1 MSWEP
6 LAAANPVPGD
16 PDVST
21 SAATYYGGV
30 AAAMDDAW
38 AALGVIEETDGFTS
52 DAVDALREKT
62 DDVRAELQ
70 KASTRYSAVATALST
85 YAVAHRQAQDDAAAL
100 LTRAQEAQG
109 ALDEA
114 EQAVTRAQGD
124 YDDAV
129 TTARTTG
136 EPVDSAASW
145 MLRTQV
151 STRDTA
157 RTSLGLTVGELDGIL
172 STWRAAARQA
182 AGDIREGV
190 KASDLNDGWWE
201 KWGSDLASFVSKW
214 AGKIAMWAGIAAL
227 VLGWVPILGQV
238 LAVIALVATVAALV
252 ADIALALK
260 GEGDWLGVILGVVA
274 IATVG
279 VGRIAGAAA
288 KSTGLRGLAQG
299 GARQSTVMRRLP
311 RIGSPANR
319 AAAASAWTNAQS
331 AFRSVLV
338 TANPVSWFK
347 SGIASFSGLQ
357 GRAWVMNF
365 LGHGDAARA
374 YQALRN
380 SSAVP
385 HFWNRSA
392 GLAKS
397 LEGLGSLNPVKFSVL
412 AGVLVP
418 YGADAT
424 LNGYNLVKT
433 ARNND
438 D

>member
-21 SAATYYGGV
+21 SAATYYGDV

-38 AALGVIEETDGFTS
+38 AALGVIEETDSFTS

-114 EQAVTRAQGD
+114 EQAVTTAQGD

-157 RTSLGLTVGELDGIL
+157 RTSLSLTVGELDGIL

-252 ADIALALK
+252 ADIALVMH
-260 GEGDWLGVILGVVA
+260 GEGDWVNVLLGVVA
-274 IATVG
+274 VATFG
-279 VGRIAGAAA
+279 VGKVAGAMA
-288 KSTGLRGLAQG
+288 KSRGLQGLAQG
-299 GARQSTVMRRLP
+299 AARQTNVARRLS
-311 RIGSPANR
+311 RIGSPTNR

-331 AFRSVLV
+331 AFRSVPV

-347 SGIASFSGLQ
+347 SGIASFSGLR

-365 LGHGDAARA
+365 LGHGEAARA
-374 YQALRN
+374 LQALRN
-380 SSAVP
+380 SSSVP
-385 HFWNRSA
+385 HFWNSA
-392 GLAKS
+392 TGVKGTLDGLR
-397 LEGLGSLNPVKFSVL
+397 SLNPVKAGSFASVL
-412 AGVLVP
+412 AP
-418 YGADAT
+418 YLSDVGNNGT
-424 LNGYNLVKT
+424 LLYRDQKT
-433 ARNND
+433 W
-438 D
+438 

>member
-21 SAATYYGGV
+21 SAATYYGEV

-114 EQAVTRAQGD
+114 EQAVTTAQGN

-136 EPVDSAASW
+136 EPVDSAATW

-157 RTSLGLTVGELDGIL
+157 RTSLSLTVGELDGIV
-172 STWRAAARQA
+172 STWRAAARAA

-227 VLGWVPILGQV
+227 VLGWVPILGQI
-238 LAVIALVATVAALV
+238 LAVVALVATVVALV
-252 ADIALALK
+252 ADIALVLH
-260 GEGDWLGVILGVVA
+260 GEGDWVNVLLGVVA
-274 IATVG
+274 VATFG
-279 VGRIAGAAA
+279 VGRGAGAAFKA
-288 KSTGLRGLAQG
+288 TGARGVAQG
-299 GARQSTVMRRLP
+299 AARQTRLTQNIS
-311 RIGSPANR
+311 RFGSPQTRNVVRSTWSR
-319 AAAASAWTNAQS
+319 ATSG
-331 AFRSVLV
+331 FRSADVRWN
-338 TANPVSWFK
+338 NPVTWFQQ
-347 SGIASFSGLQ
+347 GVRSFSGLR
-357 GRAWVMNF
+357 GRAWIMNF
-365 LGHGDAARA
+365 MGHSDAARSF
-374 YQALRN
+374 QALSNANGVRQF
-380 SSAVP
+380 AQGATAYP
-385 HFWNRSA
+385 ATLHR
-392 GLAKS
+392 
-397 LEGLGSLNPVKFSVL
+397 LGSLNPL
-412 AGVLVP
+412 AVGSLGTVVAP
-418 YGADAT
+418 YVSDVVGNGT
-424 LNGYNLVKT
+424 LLYRDQKT
-433 ARNND
+433 W
-438 D
+438 